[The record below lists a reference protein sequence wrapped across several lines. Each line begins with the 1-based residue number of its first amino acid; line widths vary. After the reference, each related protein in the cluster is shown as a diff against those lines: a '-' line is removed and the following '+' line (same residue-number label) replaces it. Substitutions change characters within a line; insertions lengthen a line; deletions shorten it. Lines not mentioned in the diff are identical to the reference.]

1 MGGYDIWR
9 QGAAQAQCV
18 PHARPPDGTLSAT
31 YAAPCAKH
39 KQPWER
45 CSRQRSTRPSEH
57 ASIPPGSVPCPD
69 ARVPCPARWPLG
81 APVRRPP
88 RPAGWLGRLEPSSQQ
103 GLVLMAVRPTLSR
116 GADLIP
122 PSGATALR
130 LVPGAY
136 AASSAPGTD
145 QSRVRASF
153 VASARGAPPH
163 PHPTDPAVITRCA
176 YAISPPAAPA

>member
-18 PHARPPDGTLSAT
+18 PHARRQMAHFPRPTQRRAPNTNSLGSGARGRGAHGPPSTPQSRRDQFP
-31 YAAPCAKH
+31 APM
-39 KQPWER
+39 
-45 CSRQRSTRPSEH
+45 
-57 ASIPPGSVPCPD
+57 
-69 ARVPCPARWPLG
+69 RVCPALPGGPWARLSEGPL
-81 APVRRPP
+81 
-88 RPAGWLGRLEPSSQQ
+88 PAGWLGRLEPSSQQ

-116 GADLIP
+116 GAALIP

-136 AASSAPGTD
+136 AASSEPGTD

-163 PHPTDPAVITRCA
+163 PHPNDPAVITRCA
-176 YAISPPAAPA
+176 YAISPPAATA